1 MEGKAASLFHYEI
14 SLNIKNP
21 SKIKILHVDDDPS
34 IVEVSKQI
42 LETDNNFEVD
52 NASSVD
58 EAFRKLEKQSFDV
71 VVSDY
76 EMPLKNGLDFLSEL
90 REKKNKIP
98 FILLTGRG
106 REEVAIK
113 ALNLGADGYINK
125 MGDMETV
132 YGELAH
138 CIRRSVEKRQME
150 QALQEGDIRLKKL
163 SAQASG
169 MLYQFMMRPDG
180 TFCVP
185 FTTGAIRKIFGCSPE
200 DVREDFSPIAK
211 VILPEDFDRVV
222 NSIRYSA
229 KHLTP
234 WVCEYRVQI
243 PGQEIRWMWGQSI
256 PEKLADG
263 GIIWHG
269 YNVDVTERKNMEEAL
284 RLSEMR
290 YRLLFENSFDGV
302 LLTKPDGTIIAA
314 NPQACRMLGMTE
326 EELRK
331 AGRGGIVVNDENLA
345 SALKERERTGCV
357 VAELTFKRKDGTTFV
372 GEVSSGVFTSV
383 EGNIRTS
390 VIIRDITDRKKA
402 EEKLNR
408 VMNQLVL
415 VNEKMNVV
423 GSLTRHDVRN
433 KLCTMTGNVFLL
445 KKKNCDQVDILGN
458 LGKMEQACKEIDMI
472 FNFAKM
478 YEQLGI
484 EELSYLNVEE
494 TLKEAMALFSDSF
507 SLEVINDCHGL
518 TLLADSLL
526 RQLFYNLIDNSLK
539 HGEKVTRA
547 RVYYEKEAEDKLILV
562 YQDDGVGI
570 SALNKQGLFKEG
582 FSTSGTSG
590 YGLFLIKK
598 MMEVYGWVI
607 QENGEPG
614 KGAKFTITI
623 PKINQNGKENF

>member
-1 MEGKAASLFHYEI
+1 MFHYEI

-243 PGQEIRWMWGQSI
+243 PSQEIRWMWGQSI

-284 RLSEMR
+284 RLSETR

-331 AGRGGIVVNDENLA
+331 AGRSGIVVNDENLA

-357 VAELTFKRKDGTTFV
+357 VAELTFRRKDGTTFV

-445 KKKNCDQVDILGN
+445 KKKNGDQVDILGN

-623 PKINQNGKENF
+623 PKINQNGKENFQIAC